1 MNVKEG
7 QRVQRGDLIGL
18 SGNTG
23 YSTGPHLHFGV
34 KKNASAWVNPLNYR
48 NNGLFEASGQLM
60 AVDNE
65 NTRLDDGF
73 DMENATDVSTVL
85 EKAISADTLSNQA
98 NATIYGQGAGLDSE
112 GIIKSVNS
120 GFAGLNDKLE
130 ELSNRQDTQEEVLRA
145 IVSKNNSALYQF

>member
-1 MNVKEG
+1 
-7 QRVQRGDLIGL
+7 
-18 SGNTG
+18 
-23 YSTGPHLHFGV
+23 
-34 KKNASAWVNPLNYR
+34 
-48 NNGLFEASGQLM
+48 M

-65 NTRLDDGF
+65 NTKLDDGF

-130 ELSNRQDTQEEVLRA
+130 ELSNRQDTQEEALRA